1 MGWWQMGGWK
11 MIFFTCTN
19 DESLEVAKN
28 VGTFGCYVI
37 ALGNL
42 YNDRRENAVPYF
54 SWLSSL

>member
-1 MGWWQMGGWK
+1 